1 MKYAYYPGCSL
12 ESTAKE
18 YGQSVKAVCHELGIE
33 LEELEDWNCCGAS
46 SAHCTNFRLSH
57 ALAGRNLALA
67 EKQGLDIAVAC
78 AACFLR
84 LKSTKHEF
92 EVDARVKEELPH
104 LIGMPYEAKHD
115 IHHLLGIVSN
125 AAILPAVRKRVRK
138 PLTGLKLASY
148 YGCFLVRPPK
158 VTQFD
163 DPENPQS
170 MDMLMDALGAEAVDW
185 SGKVDCCG
193 GSFALTRTD
202 IVAKL
207 VSEIV
212 DMARGAGA
220 EAIVGP
226 GGQVLYHTPV
236 PDLYP
241 LASIDSIA
249 DTVQTD
255 AEIMRYELN
264 NTRSGFHGGTV
275 LHYPGD
281 IEEGSKE
288 EEQIRETVGGLTGS
302 DGPGVMV
309 IFGDEDF
316 DLSKSLKSLDDPS
329 ISDLYDGVSQRV
341 EKTVVKKFGIPQ
353 VLLAIQDGTGIFA
366 QKEMQDA
373 FIWYN
378 IKTKKFRNV
387 MARIFK
393 SFGELWHEGP
403 LDFGKIK
410 EREYETPVFR
420 QEVVQP
426 GQQVEAPP
434 TEEQETEAK
443 LTSIYGSSRY
453 NRYATSGY

>member
-1 MKYAYYPGCSL
+1 KEIHTYDTDNLYPQRIKELHFRSPLAVEAVETRADFIAGDGWTNGAAGETIANSDGYTFNDLLDFLSKDLSL
-12 ESTAKE
+12 FMGLSVHFNFNGL
-18 YGQSVKAVCHELGIE
+18 GQIIEVNFLPFEFTRFGLPTPMGKHSNVK
-33 LEELEDWNCCGAS
+33 
-46 SAHCTNFRLSH
+46 
-57 ALAGRNLALA
+57 
-67 EKQGLDIAVAC
+67 
-78 AACFLR
+78 
-84 LKSTKHEF
+84 
-92 EVDARVKEELPH
+92 
-104 LIGMPYEAKHD
+104 
-115 IHHLLGIVSN
+115 VSN
-125 AAILPAVRKRVRK
+125 NWEQASNKNKFDSLISPITYPLFN
-138 PLTGLKLASY
+138 PLT
-148 YGCFLVRPPK
+148 
-158 VTQFD
+158 
-163 DPENPQS
+163 
-170 MDMLMDALGAEAVDW
+170 
-185 SGKVDCCG
+185 
-193 GSFALTRTD
+193 
-202 IVAKL
+202 
-207 VSEIV
+207 
-212 DMARGAGA
+212 AGA

-255 AEIMRYELN
+255 TEIMRYELN
-264 NTRSGFHGGTV
+264 NTRSGFHGGTL

-316 DLSKSLKSLDDPS
+316 DLSKSLVSLDDPS

-420 QEVVQP
+420 QEVVQQ
-426 GQQVEAPP
+426 GQQAKPP
-434 TEEQETEAK
+434 ETEEQETEAK
-443 LTSIYGSSRY
+443 LTAIYGY
-453 NRYATSGY
+453 NRHAISS